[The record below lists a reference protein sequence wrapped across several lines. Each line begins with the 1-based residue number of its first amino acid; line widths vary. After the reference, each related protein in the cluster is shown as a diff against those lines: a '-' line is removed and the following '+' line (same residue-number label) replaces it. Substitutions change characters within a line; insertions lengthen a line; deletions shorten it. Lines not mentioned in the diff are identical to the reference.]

1 VARARRG
8 RREIHWGPRLLAP
21 AAFLAAA
28 TVAVLL
34 IRAGLDPNDEPAVR
48 QPAATRSVRST
59 TQPAETRPRARPRP
73 RPRLTRTYTIQEGDT
88 FATIA
93 ADQGTT
99 VDRLTALNPNVDLN
113 SLQVGQKILI
123 PR

>member
-34 IRAGLDPNDEPAVR
+34 IRTGLEPNDEPAAT

-59 TQPAETRPRARPRP
+59 TAPSPPRP
-73 RPRLTRTYTIQEGDT
+73 RPRVTRTYTIQVGDT

-99 VDRLTALNPNVDLN
+99 VERLQALNPDVDPN
-113 SLQVGQKILI
+113 SLQVGQKIVI

>member
-1 VARARRG
+1 M

-21 AAFLAAA
+21 AVFLAAA

-34 IRAGLDPNDEPAVR
+34 IRAGLDPNEDPAGTQPAAR
-48 QPAATRSVRST
+48 QPAATRSVRNT
-59 TQPAETRPRARPRP
+59 PPPPAPRP
-73 RPRLTRTYTIQEGDT
+73 RRRASRTYTIQECDT

-99 VDRLTALNPNVDLN
+99 VERLQALNPNVDTN
-113 SLQVGQKILI
+113 SLQVGQKIII

>member
-28 TVAVLL
+28 TVAILL

-59 TQPAETRPRARPRP
+59 TQPAETRPRPR
-73 RPRLTRTYTIQEGDT
+73 RRVTRTYTIQEGDT

-99 VDRLTALNPNVDLN
+99 VERLQALNPNVDLN